1 MNAPICG
8 HHPTMGCV
16 WSVRVW
22 RRTQMARSLGR
33 GRLRLA
39 ATCLAA
45 VFAIGIGVWPQSPGL
60 KITLAGQ
67 SMIRSDIRATAPCAW
82 AGIGYIL
89 KGDVRF
95 TNFEGTVAEAG
106 QRSDTVAQQRP
117 NGGWLAPPGTL
128 DSLQAVG
135 FNLVSLSNNHA
146 VDLRG
151 VGIKKRLQEASKLNL
166 VREGIGITWDEA
178 VAPAYL
184 HTPKGTVALIGIASG
199 EVAPGGAATPRRPG
213 VDELRV
219 DQGSEGN
226 VIGLTSDRYGLP
238 LKRNEEDAQ
247 RILQSI
253 RSAHKQADLVIVYQH
268 NHIYEK
274 PFGTIF
280 SEELPERLVPA
291 PWIKKWTHEEVDGG
305 ADIVVMH
312 AAPLVQGV
320 EIYHNR
326 PMFYDMGNFIFNLP
340 LTSGL
345 DEPIIWESVV
355 AYLEYQG
362 KNLQSI
368 TFRPI
373 FLNKIGEGQ
382 PDVHD
387 GHTNNLFLDTRG
399 LPKPATGD
407 QARYILERLADSS
420 RPFGTTVEVKGET
433 AEINLKGGN

>member
-1 MNAPICG
+1 
-8 HHPTMGCV
+8 
-16 WSVRVW
+16 
-22 RRTQMARSLGR
+22 MATRLLRR
-33 GRLRLA
+33 GRLPLA

-60 KITLAGQ
+60 TITLAGQ
-67 SMIRSDIRATAPCAW
+67 SMIRSDIRATAPSAVPVI
-82 AGIGYIL
+82 ASLL
-89 KGDVRF
+89 KGDVKF
-95 TNFEGTVAEAG
+95 TNFEGTVAEPA
-106 QRSDTVAQQRP
+106 QPSDTVPQLRP
-117 NGGWLAPPGTL
+117 NGGWLAPLGTL

-146 VDLRG
+146 WDLSA
-151 VGIKKRLQEASKLNL
+151 VGIQNTLREASKLNL
-166 VREGIGITWDEA
+166 VHAGIGNALDEA
-178 VAPAYL
+178 VAPGYL

-199 EVAPGGAATPRRPG
+199 EVAPGGAATPTRPG
-213 VDELRV
+213 VNELRV
-219 DQGSEGN
+219 DQGSKGN
-226 VIGLTSDRYGLP
+226 IVGLPSDRYGIP

-253 RSAHKQADLVIVYQH
+253 RTAHQQADLVIVYQH
-268 NHIYEK
+268 NHIYDK
-274 PFGTIF
+274 PFGTIM

-291 PWIKKWTHEEVDGG
+291 PWIEKWMHEEVDAG
-305 ADIVVMH
+305 ADVVVMH
-312 AAPLVQGV
+312 GAPLVQGV
-320 EIYHNR
+320 EIYHRR
-326 PMFYDMGNFIFNLP
+326 PIFYDMGNFIFNLP
-340 LTSGL
+340 PTSGL

>member
-1 MNAPICG
+1 
-8 HHPTMGCV
+8 
-16 WSVRVW
+16 
-22 RRTQMARSLGR
+22 MATRLLRR
-33 GRLRLA
+33 GRLPLA

-60 KITLAGQ
+60 TITLAGQ
-67 SMIRSDIRATAPCAW
+67 SMIRSDIRATAPSAVPVI
-82 AGIGYIL
+82 ASLL
-89 KGDVRF
+89 KGDVKF
-95 TNFEGTVAEAG
+95 TNFEGTVAEPG
-106 QRSDTVAQQRP
+106 QPSDTVPQLRP

-146 VDLRG
+146 WDLSA
-151 VGIKKRLQEASKLNL
+151 VGIQNTLREASKVNL
-166 VREGIGITWDEA
+166 VHAGIGNTLDEA
-178 VAPAYL
+178 VAPGYL

-199 EVAPGGAATPRRPG
+199 EVAPGGAATPTRPG
-213 VDELRV
+213 VNELRV
-219 DQGSEGN
+219 DQGSKGN
-226 VIGLTSDRYGLP
+226 IVGLPSDRYGIP

-253 RSAHKQADLVIVYQH
+253 RTAHQQADLVIVYQH
-268 NHIYEK
+268 NHIYDK
-274 PFGTIF
+274 PFATIM

-291 PWIKKWTHEEVDGG
+291 PWIEKWTHEEVDAG
-305 ADIVVMH
+305 ADVVVMH
-312 AAPLVQGV
+312 GAPLVQGV
-320 EIYHNR
+320 EIYHRR
-326 PMFYDMGNFIFNLP
+326 PIFYDMGNFIFNLP
-340 LTSGL
+340 PTSGL

-355 AYLEYQG
+355 AHLEYQG

>member
-1 MNAPICG
+1 
-8 HHPTMGCV
+8 
-16 WSVRVW
+16 
-22 RRTQMARSLGR
+22 MARLVGR

-60 KITLAGQ
+60 TITLAGQ
-67 SMIRSDIRATAPCAW
+67 SMIRSDIRATAPSAVPVI
-82 AGIGYIL
+82 ASLL
-89 KGDVRF
+89 KGDVKF

-106 QRSDTVAQQRP
+106 QPSDTVPQQRP

-146 VDLRG
+146 WDLRA
-151 VGIKKRLQEASKLNL
+151 VGIQNTLQEARKLNL
-166 VREGIGITWDEA
+166 VHAGIGSTLDEA
-178 VAPAYL
+178 VAPGYL
-184 HTPKGTVALIGIASG
+184 HTAKGTVALIGIASG
-199 EVAPGGAATPRRPG
+199 EVAPGGAATPTRPG

-274 PFGTIF
+274 PFGAIM

-312 AAPLVQGV
+312 GAPLVQGV

-326 PMFYDMGNFIFNLP
+326 PIFYDMGNFIFNLP
-340 LTSGL
+340 PMGGL
-345 DEPIIWESVV
+345 EEPIIWESVV

-362 KNLQSI
+362 KDLQSI
-368 TFRPI
+368 TFRPVV
-373 FLNKIGEGQ
+373 LNKIGEGQ
-382 PDVHD
+382 PDAHD

-407 QARYILERLADSS
+407 QAHYILERLAGSS
-420 RPFGTTVEVKGET
+420 RPLGTTVKLKGDT

>member
-1 MNAPICG
+1 
-8 HHPTMGCV
+8 
-16 WSVRVW
+16 
-22 RRTQMARSLGR
+22 MATRLLRS
-33 GRLRLA
+33 GRLPLA
-39 ATCLAA
+39 ATCLAG
-45 VFAIGIGVWPQSPGL
+45 VFAIGISVWPQSPGL
-60 KITLAGQ
+60 TITLAGQ
-67 SMIRSDIRATAPCAW
+67 SMIRSDIRATAPSAVP
-82 AGIGYIL
+82 AIASLL
-89 KGDVRF
+89 KGDVKF
-95 TNFEGTVAEAG
+95 TNFEGTVAEPG
-106 QRSDTVAQQRP
+106 QPNDAVPQLRP
-117 NGGWLAPPGTL
+117 NGGWLAPLGTL

-146 VDLRG
+146 WDLRA
-151 VGIKKRLQEASKLNL
+151 VGIQNTLREAGKLNL
-166 VREGIGITWDEA
+166 VHAGIGNTLDEA

-199 EVAPGGAATPRRPG
+199 EVAPGGAATPTRPG

-219 DQGSEGN
+219 HQGSKGN
-226 VIGLTSDRYGLP
+226 VVGLTSDRYGIP
-238 LKRNEEDAQ
+238 LERNEEDAR

-253 RSAHKQADLVIVYQH
+253 RSAHERADLVIVYQH
-268 NHIYEK
+268 NHIYDK

-312 AAPLVQGV
+312 GAPLVQGI

-326 PMFYDMGNFIFNLP
+326 PIFYDMGNFIFNLP
-340 LTSGL
+340 PTSAL

-355 AYLEYQG
+355 AYLQYQG
-362 KNLQSI
+362 KSLQSI

-373 FLNKIGEGQ
+373 FLNKIGEGE

-399 LPKPATGD
+399 LPKPAAGD
-407 QARYILERLADSS
+407 QARYILERLADASK
-420 RPFGTTVEVKGET
+420 PFGTIIDLKGET
-433 AEINLKGGN
+433 GEIKLKAGS

>member
-1 MNAPICG
+1 
-8 HHPTMGCV
+8 
-16 WSVRVW
+16 
-22 RRTQMARSLGR
+22 MATRLLRR
-33 GRLRLA
+33 GRLPLA

-60 KITLAGQ
+60 TITLAGQ
-67 SMIRSDIRATAPCAW
+67 SMIRSDIRATAPSAVPVI
-82 AGIGYIL
+82 ASLL
-89 KGDVRF
+89 KGDVKF
-95 TNFEGTVAEAG
+95 TNFEGTVAEPG
-106 QRSDTVAQQRP
+106 QPNDTVPQQRP
-117 NGGWLAPPGTL
+117 NGGWLAPLGTL

-146 VDLRG
+146 WDLRA
-151 VGIKKRLQEASKLNL
+151 VGIQNTLREASKLNL
-166 VREGIGITWDEA
+166 VHAGIGNTLDEA
-178 VAPAYL
+178 VAPGYL

-199 EVAPGGAATPRRPG
+199 EVAPGGAATPTRPG
-213 VDELRV
+213 VNELRV
-219 DQGSEGN
+219 DQGSKGN
-226 VIGLTSDRYGLP
+226 IVGLPSDRYGIP

-253 RSAHKQADLVIVYQH
+253 RTAHQQADLVIVYQH
-268 NHIYEK
+268 NHIYDK
-274 PFGTIF
+274 PFGTIM

-291 PWIKKWTHEEVDGG
+291 PWIEKWTHEEVDAG

-312 AAPLVQGV
+312 GAPLVQGV
-320 EIYHNR
+320 EIYHRR
-326 PMFYDMGNFIFNLP
+326 PIFYDMGNFIFNLP
-340 LTSGL
+340 PTSGL

>member
-1 MNAPICG
+1 MA
-8 HHPTMGCV
+8 T
-16 WSVRVW
+16 RLL
-22 RRTQMARSLGR
+22 RRCWL
-33 GRLRLA
+33 LPA
-39 ATCLAA
+39 ATWLAA
-45 VFAIGIGVWPQSPGL
+45 VFAIGIGAWPQSPAL
-60 KITLAGQ
+60 TITLAGQ
-67 SMIRSDIRATAPCAW
+67 SMIRSDIRATAPSVVPAI
-82 AGIGYIL
+82 ASLL

-95 TNFEGTVAEAG
+95 TNFEGTVAEPG
-106 QRSDTVAQQRP
+106 QPNDAVPEQRP
-117 NGGWLAPPGTL
+117 NGGWLAPPAAL

-146 VDLRG
+146 WDLRA
-151 VGIKKRLQEASKLNL
+151 VGIQNTLEEANKLKL
-166 VREGIGITWDEA
+166 VHAGIGNTLDEA
-178 VAPAYL
+178 VAPVYL

-199 EVAPGGAATPRRPG
+199 EVAPGGEATPTRPG
-213 VDELRV
+213 VNELRV
-219 DQGSEGN
+219 HQGSEGN
-226 VIGLTSDRYGLP
+226 VVGLTSDRYGTP
-238 LKRNEEDAQ
+238 LERNEEDAR

-253 RSAHKQADLVIVYQH
+253 RSAHQRADLVIVYQH
-268 NHIYEK
+268 NHIYDK

-312 AAPLVQGV
+312 GAPLVQGV
-320 EIYHNR
+320 EIYNNR
-326 PMFYDMGNFIFNLP
+326 PIFYDMGNFIFNLP

-362 KNLQSI
+362 KDLQSI
-368 TFRPI
+368 AFRPI

-382 PDVHD
+382 PDAHD

-407 QARYILERLADSS
+407 QAHYILKRLADSS
-420 RPFGTTVEVKGET
+420 RPFGTIVKMKGDT
-433 AEINLKGGN
+433 AEINLKSGN

>member
-1 MNAPICG
+1 
-8 HHPTMGCV
+8 
-16 WSVRVW
+16 
-22 RRTQMARSLGR
+22 MATRLLRR
-33 GRLRLA
+33 GRLPLA

-60 KITLAGQ
+60 TITLAGQ
-67 SMIRSDIRATAPCAW
+67 SMIRSDIRATAPSAVPVI
-82 AGIGYIL
+82 ASLL
-89 KGDVRF
+89 KGDVKF
-95 TNFEGTVAEAG
+95 TNFEGTVAEPG
-106 QRSDTVAQQRP
+106 QPSDTVPQLRP
-117 NGGWLAPPGTL
+117 NGGWLAPLGTL

-146 VDLRG
+146 WDLSA
-151 VGIKKRLQEASKLNL
+151 VGIQNTLREASKLNL
-166 VREGIGITWDEA
+166 VHAGIGNALDEA
-178 VAPAYL
+178 VAPGYL

-199 EVAPGGAATPRRPG
+199 EVAPGGAATPTRPG
-213 VDELRV
+213 VNELRV
-219 DQGSEGN
+219 DQGSKGN
-226 VIGLTSDRYGLP
+226 IVGLPSDRYGIP

-253 RSAHKQADLVIVYQH
+253 RTAHQQADLVIVYQH
-268 NHIYEK
+268 NHIYDK
-274 PFGTIF
+274 PFGTIM

-291 PWIKKWTHEEVDGG
+291 PWIEKWTHEEVDAG
-305 ADIVVMH
+305 ADVVVMH
-312 AAPLVQGV
+312 GAPLVQGV
-320 EIYHNR
+320 EIYHRR
-326 PMFYDMGNFIFNLP
+326 PIFYDMGNFIFNLP
-340 LTSGL
+340 PTSGL

>member
-1 MNAPICG
+1 
-8 HHPTMGCV
+8 
-16 WSVRVW
+16 
-22 RRTQMARSLGR
+22 MATRLLRR
-33 GRLRLA
+33 GRLPLA

-60 KITLAGQ
+60 TITLAGQ
-67 SMIRSDIRATAPCAW
+67 SMIRSDIRATAPSAVPVI
-82 AGIGYIL
+82 ASLL
-89 KGDVRF
+89 KGDVKF
-95 TNFEGTVAEAG
+95 TNFEGTVAEPG
-106 QRSDTVAQQRP
+106 QPNDTVPQQRP
-117 NGGWLAPPGTL
+117 NGGWLAPLGTL

-146 VDLRG
+146 WDLRA
-151 VGIKKRLQEASKLNL
+151 VGIQNTLREASKLNL
-166 VREGIGITWDEA
+166 VHAGIGNTLDEA
-178 VAPAYL
+178 VAPGYL

-199 EVAPGGAATPRRPG
+199 EVAPGGAATPTRPG
-213 VDELRV
+213 VNELRV
-219 DQGSEGN
+219 DQGSKGN
-226 VIGLTSDRYGLP
+226 IVGLPSDRYGIP

-253 RSAHKQADLVIVYQH
+253 RSAHQQADLVIVYQH
-268 NHIYEK
+268 NHIYDK
-274 PFGTIF
+274 PFGTIM

-291 PWIKKWTHEEVDGG
+291 PWIEKWTHEEVDAG

-312 AAPLVQGV
+312 GAPLVQGV
-320 EIYHNR
+320 EIYHRR
-326 PMFYDMGNFIFNLP
+326 PIFYDMGNFIFNLP
-340 LTSGL
+340 PTSGL

>member
-1 MNAPICG
+1 
-8 HHPTMGCV
+8 
-16 WSVRVW
+16 
-22 RRTQMARSLGR
+22 MATRLLRR
-33 GRLRLA
+33 GRLPLA

-60 KITLAGQ
+60 TITLAGQ
-67 SMIRSDIRATAPCAW
+67 SMIRSDIRATAPSAVPVI
-82 AGIGYIL
+82 ASLL
-89 KGDVRF
+89 KGDVKF
-95 TNFEGTVAEAG
+95 TNFEGTVAELG
-106 QRSDTVAQQRP
+106 QPNDTVPQLRP
-117 NGGWLAPPGTL
+117 NGGWLAPLGTL

-146 VDLRG
+146 WDLRA
-151 VGIKKRLQEASKLNL
+151 VGIQNTLREASKLNL
-166 VREGIGITWDEA
+166 VHAGIGNTLDEA
-178 VAPAYL
+178 VAPGYL
-184 HTPKGTVALIGIASG
+184 YTPKGAVALIGIASG
-199 EVAPGGAATPRRPG
+199 EVAPGGAATPTRPG
-213 VDELRV
+213 VNELRV
-219 DQGSEGN
+219 DQGSKGN
-226 VIGLTSDRYGLP
+226 IVGLPSDRYGIP

-253 RSAHKQADLVIVYQH
+253 RTAHQQADLVIVYQH
-268 NHIYEK
+268 NHIYDK
-274 PFGTIF
+274 PFGTIM

-291 PWIKKWTHEEVDGG
+291 PWIEKWTHEEVDAG
-305 ADIVVMH
+305 ADVVVMH
-312 AAPLVQGV
+312 GAPLVQGV
-320 EIYHNR
+320 EIYHRR
-326 PMFYDMGNFIFNLP
+326 PIFYDMGNFIFNLP
-340 LTSGL
+340 PTSGL

-355 AYLEYQG
+355 AHLEYQG

>member
-1 MNAPICG
+1 
-8 HHPTMGCV
+8 
-16 WSVRVW
+16 
-22 RRTQMARSLGR
+22 L
-33 GRLRLA
+33 
-39 ATCLAA
+39 
-45 VFAIGIGVWPQSPGL
+45 
-60 KITLAGQ
+60 
-67 SMIRSDIRATAPCAW
+67 
-82 AGIGYIL
+82 
-89 KGDVRF
+89 
-95 TNFEGTVAEAG
+95 
-106 QRSDTVAQQRP
+106 
-117 NGGWLAPPGTL
+117 
-128 DSLQAVG
+128 
-135 FNLVSLSNNHA
+135 
-146 VDLRG
+146 
-151 VGIKKRLQEASKLNL
+151 
-166 VREGIGITWDEA
+166 DEA

-199 EVAPGGAATPRRPG
+199 EVAPGGAATPTRPG

-219 DQGSEGN
+219 HQGSQGN
-226 VIGLTSDRYGLP
+226 VVGLTSDRYGTP
-238 LKRNEEDAQ
+238 LERNEEDAR

-253 RSAHKQADLVIVYQH
+253 RSAHERADLVIVYQH
-268 NHIYEK
+268 NHIYDK

-312 AAPLVQGV
+312 GAPLVQGV

-326 PMFYDMGNFIFNLP
+326 PIFYDMGNFIFNLP

-362 KNLQSI
+362 KDLQSI

-382 PDVHD
+382 PDAHD

-407 QARYILERLADSS
+407 QAHYILKRLADSS
-420 RPFGTTVEVKGET
+420 RPFGTIVKMKGDT
-433 AEINLKGGN
+433 AEINLKSGN

>member
-1 MNAPICG
+1 
-8 HHPTMGCV
+8 
-16 WSVRVW
+16 
-22 RRTQMARSLGR
+22 MARSLGR

-60 KITLAGQ
+60 TITLAGQ
-67 SMIRSDIRATAPCAW
+67 SMIRSDIRATAPSAVPVI
-82 AGIGYIL
+82 ASLL

-95 TNFEGTVAEAG
+95 TNFEGTVAGPG
-106 QRSDTVAQQRP
+106 QPSDTVPQQRP

-146 VDLRG
+146 WDLRA
-151 VGIKKRLQEASKLNL
+151 VGIQNTLQEASKLNL
-166 VREGIGITWDEA
+166 VHAGIGNTLDEA
-178 VAPAYL
+178 EAPGYL
-184 HTPKGTVALIGIASG
+184 HTAKGTVALIGIASG
-199 EVAPGGAATPRRPG
+199 EVAPGGAATPTRPG

-274 PFGTIF
+274 PFGTIM

-312 AAPLVQGV
+312 GAPLVQGV

-326 PMFYDMGNFIFNLP
+326 PIFYDMGNFIFNLP

-362 KNLQSI
+362 KDLQSI

-373 FLNKIGEGQ
+373 FMNKIGEGQ
-382 PDVHD
+382 PDAHD

-407 QARYILERLADSS
+407 QAHYILERLADSS
-420 RPFGTTVEVKGET
+420 RPFGTTVKLKGDT